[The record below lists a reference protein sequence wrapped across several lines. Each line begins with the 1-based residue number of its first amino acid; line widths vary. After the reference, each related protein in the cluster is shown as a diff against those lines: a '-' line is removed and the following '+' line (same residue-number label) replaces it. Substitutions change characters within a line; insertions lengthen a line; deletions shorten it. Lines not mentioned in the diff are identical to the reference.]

1 MQTVNIAELK
11 NRLSHYLRQVRGG
24 EEILIRDR
32 ARPVAKI
39 VPLSAAN
46 DFSGEELELAADGI
60 LSLPEKELDIDAFL
74 VLPRADVPLEVA
86 AQAVVDDREE
96 SETRILGRYAL

>member
-1 MQTVNIAELK
+1 MQSVNIAELK
-11 NRLSHYLRQVRGG
+11 NRLSHYLRRVRAG

-39 VPLSAAN
+39 VPLSATN
-46 DFSGEELELAADGI
+46 DFSAEELELAADGI
-60 LSLPEKELDIDAFL
+60 ISLPEKELDIDAFL
-74 VLPRADVPLEVA
+74 ALPRPVPLEVA

-96 SETRILGRYAL
+96 SETRILGQ

>member
-11 NRLSHYLRQVRGG
+11 NRLSHYLRQVRTG

-60 LSLPEKELDIDAFL
+60 LSLPENELDIDTFL
-74 VLPRADVPLEVA
+74 ALPRADVPLEVA

-96 SETRILGRYAL
+96 SETRILGR

>member
-1 MQTVNIAELK
+1 MQSVNIAELK
-11 NRLSHYLRQVRGG
+11 NRLSHYLRRARAG

-39 VPLSAAN
+39 VPLSATN
-46 DFSGEELELAADGI
+46 DFSAEELELAADGI
-60 LSLPEKELDIDAFL
+60 ISLPEKELDIDAFL
-74 VLPRADVPLEVA
+74 ALPRPDVPLEVA

-96 SETRILGRYAL
+96 NETRILGQ